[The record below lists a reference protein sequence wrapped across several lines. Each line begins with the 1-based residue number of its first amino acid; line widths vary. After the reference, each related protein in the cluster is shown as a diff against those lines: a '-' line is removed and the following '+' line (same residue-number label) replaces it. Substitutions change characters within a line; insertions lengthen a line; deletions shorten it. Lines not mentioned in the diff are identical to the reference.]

1 MTQFSIQKALVD
13 DRRRNL
19 AAQRHGSASPVRFEA
34 QRPAQTEP
42 RRWRAFS
49 LLVVASRTW
58 RGLRR
63 RAAVRERMQSGWP
76 GEAGM

>member
-1 MTQFSIQKALVD
+1 MTQLSIQKELVD

-19 AAQRHGSASPVRFEA
+19 AAQRHGSPWPVRLEA

-49 LLVVASRTW
+49 LLVVADSRW
-58 RGLRR
+58 GARR
-63 RAAVRERMQSGWP
+63 
-76 GEAGM
+76 

>member
-1 MTQFSIQKALVD
+1 MTQLSIQKELVD

-19 AAQRHGSASPVRFEA
+19 AALRHGSASSVRFEA

-58 RGLRR
+58 RGLRLR
-63 RAAVRERMQSGWP
+63 LR
-76 GEAGM
+76 

>member
-1 MTQFSIQKALVD
+1 MTQLSIQKELVD

-19 AAQRHGSASPVRFEA
+19 AALRHGSAPSVRFEA

-58 RGLRR
+58 RGLRLR
-63 RAAVRERMQSGWP
+63 LR
-76 GEAGM
+76 